1 MEESAEAERGRSF
14 LSKLFRTDCYNVAL
28 RQLNIE
34 RCKDLGSEQR
44 TRLVRP
50 DIHYR
55 SPLARSWFALVQSSD
70 GGAWNLSCYTAVSR
84 RAFTLWRLIPA
95 YI

>member
-14 LSKLFRTDCYNVAL
+14 LSKLFRTDCYNMAL

-44 TRLVRP
+44 TRLVHP
-50 DIHYR
+50 GVHFLCTACQQSVCTDAKLLKMR
-55 SPLARSWFALVQSSD
+55 SECCVID
-70 GGAWNLSCYTAVSR
+70 
-84 RAFTLWRLIPA
+84 
-95 YI
+95 

>member
-1 MEESAEAERGRSF
+1 MLRRAWLHGATGELATVEESAEAERGRSF

-50 DIHYR
+50 RIVTLC
-55 SPLARSWFALVQSSD
+55 SPLASSSSALVHS
-70 GGAWNLSCYTAVSR
+70 L
-84 RAFTLWRLIPA
+84 
-95 YI
+95 